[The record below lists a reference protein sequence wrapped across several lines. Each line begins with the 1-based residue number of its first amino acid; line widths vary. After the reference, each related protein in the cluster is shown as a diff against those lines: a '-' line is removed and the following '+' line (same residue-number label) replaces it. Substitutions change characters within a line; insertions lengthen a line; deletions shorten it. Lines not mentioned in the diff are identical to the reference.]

1 MKRSDRDPMR
11 WVNQPIFK
19 LEIDSHGHETQ
30 IRGKVMNYCP
40 SSVRYLLMYEDG
52 SSDGVPVDE
61 IEDHVPL
68 LLQLPNKRR
77 RLVSADRQAAAQ
89 REECAAFHERP
100 KRRKVSSVAKSKAA
114 TFDKEAVVSR
124 FIRTTLCELTEVLD
138 VSDDQRQTLMTALE
152 SGKEQPHAALTR
164 YDQEGGL
171 DALSHTLRTYARC
184 GEDAATAKESS
195 VKRESDRTQDSSQ
208 RRTAETSPFS
218 PFFRSPCGQHLREL
232 LRGKSASV
240 FSPKATRSKEQHDPL
255 KRERIPQHSP
265 NETLIRRQIKE
276 NSMPDK
282 TPEVVDLTG
291 DGSEDEE
298 DDDIEITPSGR
309 RRLHFG
315 VNSTVHF
322 DFRDSVDVF
331 RFHLRRTGHKRANL
345 PRQSGSRC

>member
-1 MKRSDRDPMR
+1 MKRSDRHPMR

-68 LLQLPNKRR
+68 LLRLPNKRR

-114 TFDKEAVVSR
+114 TFDKEAVFSR

-152 SGKEQPHAALTR
+152 SGKEQPHAALTQ

-171 DALSHTLRTYARC
+171 DALSHTLLNVA
-184 GEDAATAKESS
+184 
-195 VKRESDRTQDSSQ
+195 
-208 RRTAETSPFS
+208 
-218 PFFRSPCGQHLREL
+218 L
-232 LRGKSASV
+232 
-240 FSPKATRSKEQHDPL
+240 PKH
-255 KRERIPQHSP
+255 
-265 NETLIRRQIKE
+265 
-276 NSMPDK
+276 
-282 TPEVVDLTG
+282 
-291 DGSEDEE
+291 
-298 DDDIEITPSGR
+298 
-309 RRLHFG
+309 LHFLPVLDLRVASIYVSFCEISSEANRAQAG
-315 VNSTVHF
+315 ESAEAEWK
-322 DFRDSVDVF
+322 SV
-331 RFHLRRTGHKRANL
+331 LKSCTGH
-345 PRQSGSRC
+345 